1 MNTRQHGF
9 TLIELMVATA
19 IVGILASVAYP
30 SFQAPVFKARRI
42 DGVTA
47 LMHLQMSQERWRSG
61 RSSYANLGE
70 LNASAVSSMRYYQLN
85 VTEATS
91 AGFSATA
98 TGTGAQASDSTCRVL
113 RITVNGGDTSY
124 ASGADESTAN
134 SAANNKRC
142 WGI

>member
-1 MNTRQHGF
+1 MHTQQRGF
-9 TLIELMVATA
+9 TLIELTVATA

-70 LNASAVSSMRYYQLN
+70 LNASAVSSMRYYQLD
-85 VTEATS
+85 VPEATS

-98 TGTGAQASDSTCRVL
+98 TATGAQAGDSTCRVL

-124 ASGADESTAN
+124 ASGADENTAN
-134 SAANNKRC
+134 SAADNKRC
-142 WGI
+142 WGV

>member
-1 MNTRQHGF
+1 MHTQQRGF

-61 RSSYANLGE
+61 RSSYADLGE
-70 LNASAVSSMRYYQLN
+70 LNASAVSSMRHYQLD

-98 TGTGAQASDSTCRVL
+98 TAAGAQAGDSACRVL

-124 ASGADESTAN
+124 TSGADENTAN
-134 SAANNKRC
+134 SAADNKRC